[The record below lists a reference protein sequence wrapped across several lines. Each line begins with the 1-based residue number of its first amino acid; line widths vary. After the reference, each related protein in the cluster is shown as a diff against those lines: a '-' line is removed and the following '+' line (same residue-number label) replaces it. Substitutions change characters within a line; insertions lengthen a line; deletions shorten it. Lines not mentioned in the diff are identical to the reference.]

1 LAEKVR
7 NMAIKREQQAA
18 TAANPMVAQEL
29 SATARSYRALADAL
43 AKSPEVLL
51 DRAAGGTAT
60 KLENK
65 I

>member
-1 LAEKVR
+1 
-7 NMAIKREQQAA
+7 MAIKREQQAA
-18 TAANPMVAQEL
+18 NTANPIIAQEL

-51 DRAAGGTAT
+51 DKAASGTGAG
-60 KLENK
+60 LDAK